1 MAMPTSIT
9 ASRPMQ
15 ANLRAG
21 DLEIL
26 QQLNNDYVSSVER
39 SDVGWFEKHLAD
51 DFLNISADGSL
62 LDRAGFLTQIA
73 KPMTLSNL
81 EARDVRIRI
90 IGDVAIINARTAYTK
105 PDGQAGSRRYTD
117 VWSRQHGRWLCI
129 SAQLTTC

>member
-1 MAMPTSIT
+1 MPTSIT

>member
-1 MAMPTSIT
+1 
-9 ASRPMQ
+9 MQ
-15 ANLRAG
+15 ASLRAG

-26 QQLNNDYVSSVER
+26 QQLNNDYVRSLER
-39 SDVGWFEKHLAD
+39 SDVGWFEKNLAD
-51 DFLNISADGSL
+51 DFLNIGADGSL
-62 LDRAGFLTQIA
+62 VDRAGFLMQIA

-90 IGDVAIINARTAYTK
+90 MGDVAIINARTAYTK

-117 VWSRQHGRWLCI
+117 VWSRQHGRWLCV

>member
-1 MAMPTSIT
+1 MPTPAT
-9 ASRPMQ
+9 ASRPMH
-15 ANLRAG
+15 ANSGAG

-26 QQLNNDYVSSVER
+26 QQLNNDYVRSVER

-51 DFLNISADGSL
+51 DFLNINADGL
-62 LDRAGFLTQIA
+62 LVDRAGFLTQIA
-73 KPMTLSNL
+73 KPITLSNL
-81 EARDVRIRI
+81 EVRDVRIRI

-117 VWSRQHGRWLCI
+117 VWSRQQGRWLCI

>member
-1 MAMPTSIT
+1 MPTSIT
-9 ASRPMQ
+9 ASRPRQ

-39 SDVGWFEKHLAD
+39 SDVGWFEKHLAH

-90 IGDVAIINARTAYTK
+90 IGDVAIINARTAYSK

>member
-1 MAMPTSIT
+1 MPTSIT

-26 QQLNNDYVSSVER
+26 QQLNDDYVRSVER
-39 SDVGWFEKHLAD
+39 SDVSWFEKHLAD